1 MLLSLVNGAIVGD
14 ESPSIMR
21 LPGVL
26 SPLIYCGFAGPG
38 YLIVK
43 RIRLYLTLP
52 R

>member
-1 MLLSLVNGAIVGD
+1 MSLSFIHGAIVGD

-21 LPGVL
+21 LPDVL
-26 SPLIYCGFAGPG
+26 SLLIYCGFAGPG